1 MRHPSKLLH
10 GRETPAPKSHLRLP
24 ERRPGRRSVEYGGEI
39 AAAAISQNSFVGR
52 VQATAF
58 SEAAPEGKECA
69 CVKLRAFATSMSQ
82 IEC

>member
-1 MRHPSKLLH
+1 MAAKR
-10 GRETPAPKSHLRLP
+10 LRRNLVCDCRKEGP
-24 ERRPGRRSVEYGGEI
+24 RRSVEYGGEI

-69 CVKLRAFATSMSQ
+69 LVSSCVLLPRR
-82 IEC
+82 

>member
-1 MRHPSKLLH
+1 MRHPPKLLH
-10 GRETPAPKSHLRLP
+10 GRDTSAPESRLRLP
-24 ERRPGRRSVEYGGEI
+24 EKRPARRSVEYGGEI

-69 CVKLRAFATSMSQ
+69 LVSSCVLLPRR
-82 IEC
+82 